1 MFPLRAH
8 DYRFLIRRWKR
19 VVSATGLRM
28 REFAASGGHPI
39 YFLESDPVRTAGPA
53 IYISAGIHGDEA
65 ASTEGLIVWAESHLP
80 DLRCLRML
88 IFPCLNPWGLI
99 NNVRVDP
106 RGRDLNRCFNRKR
119 VPQIRAQKKVL
130 GKSRFDLALT
140 LHEDFDARGLYLYE
154 IPSIRPYWG
163 EDILRAAASHIQPD
177 PRSQIEGRRAKGGII
192 RKTITPDLMPEWPEA
207 FVLHFSHAAR
217 TFTIETPSECS
228 LANRVAAQ
236 AAIIAC
242 AVAKCRAEHDAH

>member
-1 MFPLRAH
+1 
-8 DYRFLIRRWKR
+8 
-19 VVSATGLRM
+19 
-28 REFAASGGHPI
+28 
-39 YFLESDPVRTAGPA
+39 
-53 IYISAGIHGDEA
+53 
-65 ASTEGLIVWAESHLP
+65 
-80 DLRCLRML
+80 ML